1 MMAEGGKIMRNGYW
15 ACAVMLAVALFCG
28 FLRVEAATEESP
40 GEQAFLKNCAVC
52 HPNGGNII
60 EPDDTIGNKAL
71 AAKGIRTPTD
81 IVGKMRKPGPGMT
94 QFDAKTIPDG
104 EARAIAEYILKTFK

>member
-1 MMAEGGKIMRNGYW
+1 MRKGYW
-15 ACAVMLAVALFCG
+15 VCATMLGVALFCSS
-28 FLRVEAATEESP
+28 LPAEAIAEASP

-60 EPDDTIGNKAL
+60 ESDDTLGKKVM
-71 AAKGIRTPTD
+71 AAKGIRTPAD

-94 QFDAKTIPDG
+94 QFDAKTIPDA
-104 EARAIAEYILKTFK
+104 EAKAIAEYILKTFK